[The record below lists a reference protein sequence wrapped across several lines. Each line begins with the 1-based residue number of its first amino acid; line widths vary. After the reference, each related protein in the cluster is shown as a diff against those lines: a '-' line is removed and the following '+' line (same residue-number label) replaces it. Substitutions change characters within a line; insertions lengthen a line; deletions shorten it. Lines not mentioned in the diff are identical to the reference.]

1 MTVTGNHEEHKENEK
16 NAGRVFSLCSLW
28 LCVLLVFSISTMCFA
43 QKENSE
49 EVSKFKVR
57 YSNADYKFF
66 PADNYL
72 FVGTQNKLK
81 ITNTKGRKF
90 EIKLTN
96 GNVSKT
102 DSTFTIEGLADFGT
116 ALLSVYEFDAK
127 GKKKLVLNKP
137 FTVVSFPAV
146 KFGGVRCDS
155 AMPTVMMAVGTL
167 NVYYKNLNIKIP
179 VSSFKMEFYENNKF
193 TLDSSVNNRL
203 SKKMLTYVQK
213 LKPGSL
219 IYLSDIKYKHP
230 NGAEHTEPIYRAFI
244 IDEDKVMK
252 YGW

>member
-1 MTVTGNHEEHKENEK
+1 MIINHEEHTRNER
-16 NAGRVFSLCSLW
+16 NAGKVFSMCSLW
-28 LCVLLVFSISTMCFA
+28 LCFLVVISIPKICFA
-43 QKENSE
+43 QKPESDRIAN
-49 EVSKFKVR
+49 FKVR
-57 YSNADYKFF
+57 YSNTDYKFF

-72 FVGTQNKLK
+72 FVGTTNKLK

-96 GNVSKT
+96 GKIART
-102 DSTFTIEGLADFGT
+102 DSVFTIDGLVDFGST
-116 ALLSVYEFDAK
+116 LLSVYEFDAK

-137 FTVVSFPAV
+137 FTVVSFPIV

-155 AMPTVMMAVGTL
+155 AMPALMMAVGTL

-179 VSSFKMEFYENNKF
+179 VSSFKMEFYENEKF
-193 TLDSSVNNRL
+193 TLDSSISNRL

-213 LKPGSL
+213 LNPGSL
-219 IYLSDIKYKHP
+219 IYLSDIKYKDP

-252 YGW
+252 FGW